1 MAITSIDNKPL
12 SVWVWRNYDQLSS
25 VCFDRYQQYLSGSEK
40 LYIQQISSTKRK
52 REYIAGHYLLRA
64 MLHQFYPG
72 RFTAD
77 AIVHL
82 PRQAPCFQDTSI
94 NLQFNISHSRGL
106 IICAL
111 SKLGDVGID
120 IEAPKSKR
128 NIDAIA
134 ASYYSDNEAAL
145 IGRLDVE
152 EKKNHFYRLWTL
164 KESLIKAKKKGIAE
178 SGMKIEF
185 TQANEPFSPSGW
197 YSYGFVYHSH
207 YGAITVQYKLA
218 KELTVSEFN
227 SDLLLSNTLSLS
239 LSGFVPQDQTLQE

>member
-1 MAITSIDNKPL
+1 MIIMSTDNEPL

-25 VCFDRYQQYLSGSEK
+25 VCFDRYQQYLSDSEK
-40 LYIQQISSTKRK
+40 LYIQQISSIKRK

-72 RFTAD
+72 CFTAD

-82 PRQAPCFQDTSI
+82 PRQAPYFQDASI

-111 SKLGDVGID
+111 SELGDVGID
-120 IEAPKSKR
+120 IEAPKGKR

-134 ASYYSDNEAAL
+134 ASYYSDNEAVL
-145 IGRLDVE
+145 IGSLDVE
-152 EKKNHFYRLWTL
+152 EKKDHFYRLWTL
-164 KESLIKAKKKGIAE
+164 KESLLKANRKGITEA
-178 SGMKIEF
+178 GMKTEF
-185 TQANEPFSPSGW
+185 LQMYKQPLPSNR
-197 YSYGFVYHSH
+197 YSYSFIYHSY

-218 KELTVSEFN
+218 EELTVSEFEF
-227 SDLLLSNTLSLS
+227 DLLLNDTLDIP
-239 LSGFVPQDQTLQE
+239 LSGFIPQKLSTV